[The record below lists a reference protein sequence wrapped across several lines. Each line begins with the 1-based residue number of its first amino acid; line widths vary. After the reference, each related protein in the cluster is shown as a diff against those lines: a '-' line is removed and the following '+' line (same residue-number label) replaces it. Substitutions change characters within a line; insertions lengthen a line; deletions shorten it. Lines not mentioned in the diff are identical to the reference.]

1 MHHHGTK
8 AEPKDLF
15 NFNLVFK
22 IHFTSHAT
30 LSLHY
35 RWHQKKKQKQTLKDL
50 MCAGVGNR
58 WDEEGIR

>member
-22 IHFTSHAT
+22 IDFTPHAT

-35 RWHQKKKQKQTLKDL
+35 RWHQKKNKNKPSKTLCVL
-50 MCAGVGNR
+50 E
-58 WDEEGIR
+58 WGIGGMKRE